1 MVVKAEI
8 TDIHQQNELPTDPIP
23 QQVWDFLCPK
33 FIYPKLNIDIEDITM
48 IKGLAITPPVL
59 GRISI
64 GKIVEKNGKRLPEKD
79 DQFTITS
86 QIQNKDG
93 WVKHPLDEQLRAKAQ
108 NQKLRSIPV
117 RMIFNDPELNLRAE
131 YSLFDR
137 QTGRLICSGNGESC
151 QRLGQNGIEQHPC
164 PSPDLCP
171 LAQGGL
177 CKPYGRLYVNLDESD
192 EFGTFIFRT
201 TGFNSIR
208 TLAARLRYYHAASGK
223 LLSCLPLQLTL
234 RGKSTTQSYRTPI
247 YYVDLTL
254 RDGVNLQEAITSAKQ
269 IDEVSKAAGFYQEA
283 LDHVARQSYGNA
295 SFEVGGEEGLDIV
308 EEFYNDESKPQQH
321 EQSHDLTHVQDIQ
334 KGLQQSVQAL
344 N

>member
-1 MVVKAEI
+1 
-8 TDIHQQNELPTDPIP
+8 
-23 QQVWDFLCPK
+23 
-33 FIYPKLNIDIEDITM
+33 M

-64 GKIVEKNGKRLPEKD
+64 GKIVEKNGKRVPEKD

-86 QIQNKDG
+86 QIQGKDG
-93 WVKHPLDEQLRAKAQ
+93 WIKHPLDEQLRGKAQ
-108 NQKLRSIPV
+108 NQKLRTIPV

-137 QTGRLICSGNGESC
+137 QTGRLICSGNGETC

-192 EFGTFIFRT
+192 ELGAFIFRT

-208 TLAARLRYYHAASGK
+208 TLAARLRYYHAASSD

-254 RDGVNLQEAITSAKQ
+254 RDGINLQEAIINAKQ
-269 IDEVSKAAGFYQEA
+269 INEQSKAAGFYQEA
-283 LDHVARQSYGNA
+283 LDHVARQGYSKA

-321 EQSHDLTHVQDIQ
+321 EQFHNFTHVQDIQ
-334 KGLQQSVQAL
+334 KGLQQSVQSL